1 MKILYFIRDISD
13 CGGIQQTTCH
23 IINSLISNGNGY
35 DISTVSLYNRKN
47 VNFFELNS
55 KVKQYRLFERVID
68 TRIQYFQIKSR
79 LNSLLLNNC
88 STGNCIFKLSIEK
101 NLEFV

>member
-47 VNFFELNS
+47 VNFFN
-55 KVKQYRLFERVID
+55 
-68 TRIQYFQIKSR
+68 
-79 LNSLLLNNC
+79 
-88 STGNCIFKLSIEK
+88 
-101 NLEFV
+101 